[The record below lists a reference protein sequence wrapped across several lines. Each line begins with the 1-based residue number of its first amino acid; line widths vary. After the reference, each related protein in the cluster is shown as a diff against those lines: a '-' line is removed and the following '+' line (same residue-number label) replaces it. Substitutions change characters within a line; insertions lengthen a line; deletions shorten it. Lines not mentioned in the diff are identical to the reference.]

1 VGGNTLKRLRR
12 NIPKE
17 GGSLMVRSCDVGSFP
32 FVDDSKF
39 VEGAN
44 RFSLHSADE
53 STKFFEKK
61 VLEGLVDKIG
71 AGIDVPNYPQ
81 FRDMNEMF
89 LSMIDGVERINGG
102 YIQTN
107 IPSVKAN
114 RSGIPEVMVIEKSS
128 HIIQEKKGAA
138 FEIRICVTG
147 PYTLSSFFPYKRE
160 DIFIKLGNVISQIV
174 ENSIFNNKHGR
185 VSLVSVDEPVFGL
198 QDDALI
204 DFGSEG
210 RENLRRAWE
219 SIFHKI
225 KSKNAQTIIHL
236 HSTSNPLFWEI
247 PSLDVIESHVD
258 DPLIKMKKTGEL
270 LESRDKFLKASVA
283 VNDFDALIKKGI
295 VTGSPEKLTESDLNE
310 KIAEAWT
317 DIKHG
322 RINPET
328 FLESVD
334 LMKSRLVKVV
344 DGFGAERVLYAGPEC
359 GLKGYPTYKTAL
371 ECLRRVSSAVE
382 SFEK

>member
-1 VGGNTLKRLRR
+1 
-12 NIPKE
+12 
-17 GGSLMVRSCDVGSFP
+17 MVRSCDVGSFP
-32 FVDDSKF
+32 FVGDSRKF
-39 VEGAN
+39 VEGAS
-44 RFSLHSADE
+44 RFSLSSADE
-53 STKFFEKK
+53 SAEFFEEK

-71 AGIDVPNYPQ
+71 AGIEVPNFPQ

-89 LSMIDGVERINGG
+89 LSMMDGVERIKGG
-102 YIQTN
+102 YLETK
-107 IPSVKAN
+107 IPSVKAD
-114 RSGIPEVMVIEKSS
+114 RSGIPEVMVIEKHSQM
-128 HIIQEKKGAA
+128 IQEKKGAA

-147 PYTLSSFFPYKRE
+147 PYTLSSLFPYKRE

-236 HSTSNPLFWEI
+236 HSTANPLFWDI

-258 DPLIKMKKTGEL
+258 DPLIQIKKTREL

-283 VNDFDALIKKGI
+283 VNDFDTLIKKGI
-295 VTGSPEKLTESDLNE
+295 VTDSPEKLTESDVNE
-310 KIAEAWT
+310 RVADAWT

-344 DGFGAERVLYAGPEC
+344 ERFGVERVLYAGPEC
-359 GLKGYPTYKTAL
+359 GLKGYPTYETAL

-382 SFEK
+382 GFEK

>member
-1 VGGNTLKRLRR
+1 MT
-12 NIPKE
+12 KE
-17 GGSLMVRSCDVGSFP
+17 GGSLMTRSCDVGSLP
-32 FVDDSKF
+32 LVGDSETF
-39 VEGAN
+39 VEGAS
-44 RFSLHSADE
+44 RFSLYPADE
-53 STKFFEKK
+53 SAEFFEKK
-61 VLEGLVDKIG
+61 VLEGLLDKIG
-71 AGIDVPNYPQ
+71 AGIDVPNFPQ
-81 FRDMNEMF
+81 FRDMNQMF
-89 LSMIDGVERINGG
+89 LSMIDGIEKLKEG
-102 YIQTN
+102 YLETA
-107 IPSVKAN
+107 IPSLKTD
-114 RSGIPEVMVIEKSS
+114 RSRIAEVLVIERNSQR
-128 HIIQEKKGAA
+128 IQEKKGAA

-147 PYTLSSFFPYKRE
+147 PYTLASFFPYKRE
-160 DIFIKLGNVISQIV
+160 DIFVRLGNVISQIV

-204 DFGSEG
+204 DYGSEG

-225 KSKNAQTIIHL
+225 KSKNAQTMIHL
-236 HSTSNPLFWEI
+236 HSTANPLFWDI

-258 DPLIKMKKTGEL
+258 DPIIQMKNTKEK
-270 LESRDKFLKASVA
+270 LESTDKFLKASVA
-283 VNDFDALIKKGI
+283 VNDFDALIKKEI
-295 VTGSPEKLTESDLNE
+295 VADSPEKLAESDLNE
-310 KIAEAWT
+310 RIADAWT

-322 RINPET
+322 RINSET

-344 DGFGAERVLYAGPEC
+344 ERFGAERVLYAGPEC
-359 GLKGYPTYKTAL
+359 GLKGYPTYETAL

>member
-1 VGGNTLKRLRR
+1 MR

-32 FVDDSKF
+32 FVGDLRKF
-39 VEGAN
+39 VEGAS
-44 RFSLHSADE
+44 RFSLSSTDE
-53 STKFFEKK
+53 SAEFFEEK

-71 AGIDVPNYPQ
+71 VGIDVPNFPQ

-89 LSMIDGVERINGG
+89 LSMMDGVERIKGG
-102 YIQTN
+102 YLETK
-107 IPSVKAN
+107 IPSVKVD
-114 RSGIPEVMVIEKSS
+114 RSGIPEVMVIEKNSQM
-128 HIIQEKKGAA
+128 IQEKKGAA

-160 DIFIKLGNVISQIV
+160 DIFLRLGNVISQIV

-219 SIFHKI
+219 YIFHKI
-225 KSKNAQTIIHL
+225 RSKNAQTMIHL
-236 HSTSNPLFWEI
+236 HSTANPLFWDI
-247 PSLDVIESHVD
+247 QSLDVIESHVD

-283 VNDFDALIKKGI
+283 VNDFDTLIKKRI
-295 VTGSPEKLTESDLNE
+295 VTDSPEKLTESDLNE
-310 KIAEAWT
+310 RIADAWT

-322 RINPET
+322 RINSES

-334 LMKSRLVKVV
+334 LMMGRLVKVV
-344 DGFGAERVLYAGPEC
+344 ERFGVERVLYAGPEC
-359 GLKGYPTYKTAL
+359 GLKGYPTYETAL

-382 SFEK
+382 GFEK